1 MIASIANT
9 EARNRVGKALQVYF
23 RNSIRTSPD
32 GCEWIETGT
41 QSVHL
46 GELALRLVE
55 ASGPPPESDT
65 LMAQLEEIGKV
76 R

>member
-1 MIASIANT
+1 MTESITNT

-23 RNSIRTSPD
+23 RHSIRTSPD

-55 ASGPPPESDT
+55 ASEPPPESDA
-65 LMAQLEEIGKV
+65 LMAQLDGLRKV

>member
-1 MIASIANT
+1 MVDSIANT

-23 RNSIRTSPD
+23 RHSIRTSPD

-41 QSVHL
+41 QSIHL
-46 GELALRLVE
+46 GELAARLVE
-55 ASGPPPESDT
+55 ASEPPPESDA
-65 LMAQLEEIGKV
+65 LMTHLNELEKA